1 MQRTIR
7 YKAVSLLPYFAF
19 VFCLV
24 WLIPFQFASS
34 QGAYFSGS
42 VGYALSAGTQ
52 YLGTNSTSTVISGT
66 SVTSYEGVNG
76 SYGEGLKFAASAG
89 CMFSKQLG
97 AEVGV
102 SYWLGKSFDVTSTST
117 TSSTTDKWSGKG
129 LIVTPS
135 VVVSAGLERVN
146 PYARLGLVLGFMKV
160 MDEYSSGS
168 TSGTTTERTYE
179 ETGGL
184 AFGYA
189 ASVGLVIPTGSAL
202 DFFAEFGLSSVTHSP
217 SQRELTKYTSN
228 NVNLLPTVINKKTDY
243 QDNYTSL
250 DQNTSRAV
258 RRPFSSIGIA
268 VGARI
273 RI

>member
-1 MQRTIR
+1 MQARIR
-7 YKAVSLLPYFAF
+7 YKAVSLLPSLAF
-19 VFCLV
+19 VFSLV

-34 QGAYFSGS
+34 QGVYFTGS
-42 VGYALSAGTQ
+42 LGYGLSAGTQ
-52 YLGTNSTSTVISGT
+52 YLGRNETSTVVGGT
-66 SVTSYEGVNG
+66 PVTSYEGVYG
-76 SYGEGLKFAASAG
+76 SYGEGLKLAG
-89 CMFSKQLG
+89 SMGYMFTKQLG
-97 AEVGV
+97 AELGL
-102 SYWLGKSFDVTSTST
+102 SYWLGKSFDITSTSS
-117 TSSTTDKWSGKG
+117 TSSATDAWSGKG

-135 VVVSAGLERVN
+135 VVVSAGMERVN

-160 MDEYSSGS
+160 VDEYSSGS

-179 ETGGL
+179 ETGAL

-189 ASVGLVIPTGSAL
+189 ANVGLLIPAANAL
-202 DFFAEFGLSSVTHSP
+202 DFFAEFGLNSATYSP

-228 NVNLLPTVINKKTDY
+228 NVNLLPTVIIKKTDY
-243 QDNYTSL
+243 QDDYTSL
-250 DQNTSRAV
+250 DQNISRAA

>member
-1 MQRTIR
+1 MQTRIR
-7 YKAVSLLPYFAF
+7 YKTVSLLSSVAFALCF
-19 VFCLV
+19 L
-24 WLIPFQFASS
+24 WLIPPQSATS
-34 QGAYFSGS
+34 QGAYFTGS
-42 VGYALSAGTQ
+42 VGYGLSAGTQ
-52 YLGTNSTSTVISGT
+52 YLGTNSTSTVVGGT
-66 SVTSYEGVNG
+66 SVTTYEGVYG

-89 CMFSKQLG
+89 YMFSKQLG

-102 SYWLGKSFDVTSTST
+102 TYWLGKSFDVTSTST

-135 VVVSAGLERVN
+135 VVVSAGMERVN

-160 MDEYSSGS
+160 VDEYSSGS

-179 ETGGL
+179 ETGAL

-189 ASVGLVIPTGSAL
+189 ANVGLLIPAANAL
-202 DFFAEFGLSSVTHSP
+202 DFFAEFGLNSVTYSP

-228 NVNLLPTVINKKTDY
+228 NVNLLPTVIIKKTDY
-243 QDNYTSL
+243 QDDYTSL
-250 DQNTSRAV
+250 DQNISRAA

-273 RI
+273 KI